1 MTNMPTDKQH
11 YVWIDYAK
19 CFSIILVI
27 AFHCPGWN
35 KGYMGDLLQLLRMP
49 AFFLIA
55 GYLFRTEK
63 FNSLW
68 AFIRHRSIQL
78 LIPFTSFFIIFY
90 ILWVSFGRRL
100 TGGEELDIP
109 IYMPIIEFIKGTPV
123 TVVATYWFIAC
134 LLSMQI
140 IYYLSSKFLP
150 RSLSFIFILAGPF
163 VYDLPIVNSLPW
175 NIPLALQYLP
185 YYAFANIYKD
195 YITNLGKSSLP
206 KVVIPLIVTL
216 FGLTIVHQVPTPL
229 QAPLRILLGLCILP
243 TYILIIKGLS
253 KVVNYR
259 KSISGVSSAINA
271 TAAYIGRNTIVILA
285 VQNYIIG
292 FIKILFASSII
303 QIESAEDYTM
313 VKFALNIAITL
324 TTIITSIPIIYL
336 INKYTPW
343 FIGRGAF
350 WKRKLQQY
358 S

>member
-1 MTNMPTDKQH
+1 
-11 YVWIDYAK
+11 
-19 CFSIILVI
+19 
-27 AFHCPGWN
+27 
-35 KGYMGDLLQLLRMP
+35 
-49 AFFLIA
+49 
-55 GYLFRTEK
+55 
-63 FNSLW
+63 
-68 AFIRHRSIQL
+68 
-78 LIPFTSFFIIFY
+78 
-90 ILWVSFGRRL
+90 
-100 TGGEELDIP
+100 
-109 IYMPIIEFIKGTPV
+109 MPIIEFIKGTPV

-150 RSLSFIFILAGPF
+150 RSLSIIFILAGPF
-163 VYDLPIVNSLPW
+163 IYDLPIVNSLPW

-229 QAPLRILLGLCILP
+229 QAPLRILLGGVCILP

-253 KVVNYR
+253 KVANYR

-292 FIKILFASSII
+292 FTKILFASSII
-303 QIESAEDYTM
+303 RNRISRRLHDGKVRTQHCHYPYHNNNFHTHHLSD
-313 VKFALNIAITL
+313 
-324 TTIITSIPIIYL
+324 
-336 INKYTPW
+336 
-343 FIGRGAF
+343 
-350 WKRKLQQY
+350 Q
-358 S
+358 

>member
-1 MTNMPTDKQH
+1 
-11 YVWIDYAK
+11 
-19 CFSIILVI
+19 
-27 AFHCPGWN
+27 
-35 KGYMGDLLQLLRMP
+35 
-49 AFFLIA
+49 
-55 GYLFRTEK
+55 
-63 FNSLW
+63 
-68 AFIRHRSIQL
+68 
-78 LIPFTSFFIIFY
+78 
-90 ILWVSFGRRL
+90 
-100 TGGEELDIP
+100 
-109 IYMPIIEFIKGTPV
+109 
-123 TVVATYWFIAC
+123 
-134 LLSMQI
+134 MQI

-150 RSLSFIFILAGPF
+150 RSLSIIFILAGPF
-163 VYDLPIVNSLPW
+163 IYDLPIVNSLPW

-229 QAPLRILLGLCILP
+229 QAPLRILLGVCILP

-303 QIESAEDYTM
+303 RIESAEDYTM
-313 VKFALNIAITL
+313 AKFALNIAITL